1 MKEFALKHPIITFM
15 ILSDLFVC
23 ITDVA
28 RAFNGDSSK
37 SGATTN
43 VGFVCDMVNEG
54 AKKIA
59 EMNKPKKEPIGF
71 KFTE

>member
-23 ITDVA
+23 ITNVA
-28 RAFNGDSSK
+28 RAFNGDSDK
-37 SGATTN
+37 SGATTSAS
-43 VGFVCDMVNEG
+43 FLCDVVNEG
-54 AKKIA
+54 TKKLK
-59 EMNKPKKEPIGF
+59 ELNKPKKEPIGF